1 MIRVIVVDDH
11 PIVCA
16 GLARL
21 IGAEADIDVIGT
33 ALDGAKGI
41 ELYMELRPD
50 VLLTDLSMQPIDG
63 VETTRRLLARQP
75 EARILVL
82 AATADPPHVLGAI
95 DAGAVGF
102 LLKDSEPESIVQGIR
117 AAARGESP
125 LDPRLAATLVRDRHS
140 RRVGVKLTER
150 ETEVLRLAV
159 QGMLNKQIG
168 RMLGIGEKTVK
179 AHLGRVY
186 ERLGVTNRADAVA
199 WAIEAELFGP
209 AGISEVVERPSEGS

>member
-21 IGAEADIDVIGT
+21 IGSEDDIDVVGT
-33 ALDGAKGI
+33 ALDGATGI
-41 ELYMELRPD
+41 ELHMELQPD
-50 VLLTDLSMQPIDG
+50 LMLTDLSMQPIDG
-63 VETTRRLLARQP
+63 VETTRRLLARRP
-75 EARILVL
+75 DARILVL
-82 AATADPPHVLGAI
+82 AATADPPHVLAAI
-95 DAGAVGF
+95 DAGAMGF

-117 AAARGESP
+117 AAVRGESP

-140 RRVGVKLTER
+140 RRVGVKLTDR
-150 ETEVLRLAV
+150 ETEVLRLV
-159 QGMLNKQIG
+159 MQGMLNKQIG
-168 RMLGIGEKTVK
+168 RTLGIGEKTVK

-199 WAIEAELFGP
+199 WALEADLFGNDSDP
-209 AGISEVVERPSEGS
+209 AAAIGGTEQS

>member
-75 EARILVL
+75 DARILVL

-209 AGISEVVERPSEGS
+209 EGISEAVERPSEWS

>member
-21 IGAEADIDVIGT
+21 IGAESDIEVVGT

-41 ELYMELRPD
+41 EMYMELRPD

-63 VETTRRLLARQP
+63 VETARRLLARQP
-75 EARILVL
+75 DARILVL

-140 RRVGVKLTER
+140 RRSGVKLTDR

-209 AGISEVVERPSEGS
+209 SDESNPADALAEGS

>member
-21 IGAEADIDVIGT
+21 IGSESDIEVVAT
-33 ALDGAKGI
+33 ALDGARGV
-41 ELYMELRPD
+41 ELFLELQPD
-50 VLLTDLSMQPIDG
+50 VLLTDLSMQPLDG
-63 VETTRRLLARQP
+63 VDTTRRLLARQP
-75 EARILVL
+75 DARILVL
-82 AATADPPHVLGAI
+82 AATADPPHVLAAI
-95 DAGAVGF
+95 DAGALGF
-102 LLKDSEPESIVQGIR
+102 LLKDSEPEAIVQGIR

-125 LDPRLAATLVRDRHS
+125 LDPRLAATLVRDRHT
-140 RRVGVKLTER
+140 RRVGVKLTDR
-150 ETEVLRLAV
+150 EAEVLRLAA

-168 RMLGIGEKTVK
+168 RVLGIGEKTVK

-199 WAIEAELFGP
+199 WVLESKIFDEASVSSEP
-209 AGISEVVERPSEGS
+209 AAGS

>member
-75 EARILVL
+75 DARILVL

-209 AGISEVVERPSEGS
+209 EGISEAVERPSEGS

>member
-209 AGISEVVERPSEGS
+209 EGISEAVERPSEWS

>member
-21 IGAEADIDVIGT
+21 IGAESDIEVVGT

-41 ELYMELRPD
+41 EMFMELRPD

-63 VETTRRLLARQP
+63 VETARRLLARQP
-75 EARILVL
+75 DARILVL

-140 RRVGVKLTER
+140 RRSGVKLTDR

-209 AGISEVVERPSEGS
+209 SDASNPANTLAEGS